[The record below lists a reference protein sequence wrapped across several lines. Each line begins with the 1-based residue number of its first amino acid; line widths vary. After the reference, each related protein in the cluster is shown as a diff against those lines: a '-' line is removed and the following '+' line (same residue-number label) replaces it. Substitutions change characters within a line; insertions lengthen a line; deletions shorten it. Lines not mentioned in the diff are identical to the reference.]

1 MNLLGIDFEDWYHP
15 QLVQKYVK
23 NEKHEPR
30 MFKGIDKILE
40 MLRRNDTLAT
50 FFVVGE
56 LLETNPEI
64 FDKITENEHE
74 IAFHTMYHTKIDSPN
89 FKENFRNEI
98 EKFSKLTNKKSK
110 GFRAPTFSLN
120 ETSSWIIDLLS
131 EYDYIY
137 DSSIVPA
144 KTDLYGTPNAEIKPY
159 RISSDSLENDTIDG
173 KLIEFPLLVTKFLG
187 KKVPAGG
194 GFYLRTLPMRV
205 IKNAIRQYEK
215 QEIPATFYIHSWE
228 LTPEFMPKLPLS
240 TKDKFITY
248 HNLQKA
254 FTKTNQ
260 LIQEFEFTSFEK
272 FLENNSIS

>member
-64 FDKITENEHE
+64 FDKIIENEHE
-74 IAFHTMYHTKIDSPN
+74 IAFHTMYHTRIDSPN

-173 KLIEFPLLVTKFLG
+173 KLIEFPLLITKFLG